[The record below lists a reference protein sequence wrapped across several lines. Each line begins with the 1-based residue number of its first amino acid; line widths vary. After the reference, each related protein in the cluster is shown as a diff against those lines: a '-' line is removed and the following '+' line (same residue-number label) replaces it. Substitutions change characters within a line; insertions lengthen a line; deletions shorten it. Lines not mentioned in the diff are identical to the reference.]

1 MSNRAR
7 RWMTVLAL
15 GGLVAAGISTYVHA
29 QMVTDQGYTTFC
41 DINARISCT
50 DVYQSRYGS
59 LAGVPV
65 AVGGVFWFIG
75 ILLLAFAGATAPASS
90 QPNVSGYL
98 LVWSTAGLAV
108 AMYMAYASF
117 VVLQVVCVL
126 CVVVYVAVV
135 GIFIVSGIGES
146 TPVRQLPVA
155 AVADL
160 RYLTSRPVGFGL
172 VVVFVVVVAGSTV
185 WFARL
190 GEVPALTAAAP
201 SETAGDPRPPA
212 ATAAQQS
219 EFERFWEAQP
229 RVDLALL
236 NVGPD
241 HETQVVV
248 VKFNDYQCPA
258 CANTHLLYGP
268 IFAKYES
275 SHPGAVSLITR
286 DYPLDPECNDGSP
299 NGPHGAACEAAVA
312 VRLADSVG
320 ADVRQ
325 EMEEWLYANQPT
337 LSRDSIVTALG
348 DVAGI
353 DAARFDTAYDAE
365 IARVKVDIAS
375 GAVLPVEATPTYV
388 INGVVLKG
396 GLAPQFFDAAIA
408 FELARAEGAP

>member
-29 QMVTDQGYTTFC
+29 QVVTDPGYTTFC

-65 AVGGVFWFIG
+65 AVGGVIWFVG
-75 ILLLAFAGATAPASS
+75 VLLLAFAGTTAPAGS

-117 VVLQVVCVL
+117 VVLQVVCML

-135 GIFIVSGIGES
+135 GIFVVSGIGAS
-146 TPVRQLPVA
+146 TPVRRLPAA

-160 RYLTSRPVGFGL
+160 RYLTSRPVGLGL
-172 VVVFVVVVAGSTV
+172 VVSFVVVAAGSTV
-185 WFARL
+185 WFTRV
-190 GEVPALTAAAP
+190 GEAPAVTAAAP
-201 SETAGDPRPPA
+201 SETAREPGPPA
-212 ATAAQQS
+212 ATPAQQS
-219 EFERFWEAQP
+219 EFERFWDAQP
-229 RVDLALL
+229 RVDPALL
-236 NVGPD
+236 DLTPD
-241 HETQVVV
+241 PETRVVV

-275 SHPGAVSLITR
+275 SHPGAVALITR

-320 ADVRQ
+320 ADARR

-348 DVAGI
+348 DVAGV
-353 DAARFDTAYDAE
+353 DAAQFDTAYDVE
-365 IARVKVDIAS
+365 IARVRADIVS
-375 GAVLPVEATPTYV
+375 GTALPVEATPTYV